1 MYRRFLV
8 QGTLQPRKA
17 ILIGPRKYGEVMGY
31 HLIMPL
37 VRGREP
43 SGHSTSS
50 PSTILVNLGFVS
62 NEAAESY
69 RGLVSSPVS
78 GTGSTHAPSSR
89 NTVKS
94 ELPEFSGNET
104 TIEALI
110 PAPQT
115 ANWFTPENKPKQG
128 EWVWA
133 DVQAMAQY
141 AGGTDANV
149 VALLLDEIFGSCA
162 LIHLPGGLLI
172 SCWPLLYCSF
182 PEGNVGE
189 ANARIAKGVPVGR
202 APAVAFRNEHASYA
216 ITWFVHLSLSVLAL
230 V

>member
-43 SGHSTSS
+43 SGPSTSS

-69 RGLVSSPVS
+69 RGLVSSRIS
-78 GTGSTHAPSSR
+78 GSGSTTGSTPALSSSA
-89 NTVKS
+89 VKS
-94 ELPEFSGNET
+94 ELPEFNGNET

-141 AGGTDANV
+141 AGGADANV
-149 VALLLDEIFGSCA
+149 VPLLLDEIFGSCA
-162 LIHLPGGLLI
+162 LIRLPGGLL
-172 SCWPLLYCSF
+172 
-182 PEGNVGE
+182 V
-189 ANARIAKGVPVGR
+189 
-202 APAVAFRNEHASYA
+202 SY
-216 ITWFVHLSLSVLAL
+216 
-230 V
+230 